1 MCDLHFK
8 NQSKSEVGPDP
19 LNEKKYDAI
28 NNQYLI
34 EKKKQ
39 AKNKVKAWLYSLA
52 TLGLSENF
60 MPSRALELSI
70 TFL

>member
-1 MCDLHFK
+1 MKRGSSLIEVCDLHFK

-34 EKKKQ
+34 EKKTSKHHSQ
-39 AKNKVKAWLYSLA
+39 SLVVFSGYSWA
-52 TLGLSENF
+52 
-60 MPSRALELSI
+60 I
-70 TFL
+70 